1 MEIRKLYYVKL
12 NFYIFKYM
20 ICYIYMCDNWIE
32 KYKPK
37 KIKDIIGN
45 SNSILKINHW
55 LSNFKN
61 EKYCSVVI
69 SGYHGVG
76 KNLITKILLESNNY
90 YYKWLDYK
98 DEKAKNLFDDLI
110 NSFTGDTL
118 EFFFSKEKK
127 KFALIINDI
136 EKITLKNE
144 KSRIKELVKQNYI
157 KKYFP
162 IIFISN
168 MQHNKLLTDILD
180 YSESIKLLQ
189 PSEKDLLVLLNRIIN
204 MDDIVINDEKIKK
217 KIVKYAQNDMR
228 RLISI
233 VYDLSN
239 SFEHGKNIDRESL
252 KLYYFNSQKK
262 CKDTSLFEASKSLID
277 EYNNIN
283 NSLSLYKVDKVL
295 VPLTIHE
302 NFTKSVFNRFKS
314 NNIYFDTL
322 KNVTDSISKGDV
334 IETNIYTDQNWFL
347 HDIHGFYTCVRTSYH
362 INKHDN
368 SKKSSNLYYDMKF
381 SSDLNQTSLKN
392 INKKQ
397 ITNLQKIF
405 YNKSFNDIINLNKL
419 IYHLVK
425 NEKIKEL
432 YLIMKDYDSNIKTV
446 ETIIKIDKT
455 LPKIVLSQKNKKI
468 YNMYSK
474 NKINL

>member
-1 MEIRKLYYVKL
+1 
-12 NFYIFKYM
+12 
-20 ICYIYMCDNWIE
+20 MCDKWID

-45 SNSILKINHW
+45 SNSILKVNHW
-55 LSNFKN
+55 ISNFKN
-61 EKYCSVVI
+61 EKNSSIVI

-76 KNLITKILLESNNY
+76 KNLITKILLDNNKY

-110 NSFTGDTL
+110 NCFTGETL
-118 EFFFSKEKK
+118 ETFFSKDKK
-127 KFALIINDI
+127 KFALVINDI

-144 KSRIKELVKQNYI
+144 KGRIKELVKENFL

-168 MQHNKLLTDILD
+168 MQHNKLLTDILE
-180 YSESIKLLQ
+180 YSTAIKLQQ
-189 PSEKDLLVLLNRIIN
+189 PTDKDLLVLLNRIIVK
-204 MDDIVINDEKIKK
+204 DDIKISNQK
-217 KIVKYAQNDMR
+217 VKNKLIKFAQNDMR

-233 VYDLSN
+233 LYDLRH
-239 SFEHGKNIDRESL
+239 SFDSDQEIDTDSI
-252 KLYYFNSQKK
+252 KLYIYNSQKK
-262 CKDTSLFEASKSLID
+262 CKDTSLFEASKNLID
-277 EYNNIN
+277 EY
-283 NSLSLYKVDKVL
+283 SDVTECLSLYKVDKVL

-302 NFTKSVFNRFKS
+302 NFTKSIFNRYKN
-314 NNIYFDTL
+314 NNIFFDSL

-347 HDIHGFYTCVRTSYH
+347 HEIHGFYTCARTSYH
-362 INKHDN
+362 INKHKPKF
-368 SKKSSNLYYDMKF
+368 KKSAIPYYEMKF

-397 ITNLQKIF
+397 ITNLQKVF
-405 YNKSFNDIINLNKL
+405 PNKSFNDIINLNKV

-425 NEKIKEL
+425 NEKIREL
-432 YLIMKDYDSNIKTV
+432 YAIMKDYDSNVKTV

-455 LPKIVLSQKNKKI
+455 MPKIALSQKNKKL
-468 YNMYSK
+468 YNMYVK
-474 NKINL
+474 NKISL

>member
-1 MEIRKLYYVKL
+1 
-12 NFYIFKYM
+12 
-20 ICYIYMCDNWIE
+20 MCDIWIE

-37 KIKDIIGN
+37 RIKDIIGN
-45 SNSILKINHW
+45 SNNILKINHW

-61 EKYCSVVI
+61 EKYSSLVI

-76 KNLITKILLESNNY
+76 KNLITKILLENNNY
-90 YYKWLDYK
+90 YFKWLDYK
-98 DEKAKNLFDDLI
+98 DEKAKNLFDDLV
-110 NSFTGDTL
+110 NCFTGDTL
-118 EFFFSKEKK
+118 EKFFSKESKH
-127 KFALIINDI
+127 FALIINDI

-144 KSRIKELVKQNYI
+144 KSRIKELVKQNFI
-157 KKYFP
+157 RKYFP

-180 YSESIKLLQ
+180 HSHSIKLLQ
-189 PSEKDLLVLLNRIIN
+189 PSEKDLLILLNRIICKG
-204 MDDIVINDEKIKK
+204 DIVISDEKIKK
-217 KIVKYAQNDMR
+217 KIIKYSQNDIR

-233 VYDLSN
+233 VYDISN
-239 SFEHGKNIDRESL
+239 SFENGKDIDKDSL
-252 KLYYFNSQKK
+252 KLYYLNSQKK
-262 CKDTSLFEASKSLID
+262 CKDTSLFEASKTLID
-277 EYNNIN
+277 EYNDVN

-302 NFTKSVFNRFKS
+302 NFTKSIFNRYKS
-314 NNIYFDTL
+314 NNIFFDTL

-347 HDIHGFYTCVRTSYH
+347 HDIHGFYTCARTSYH
-362 INKHDN
+362 INKHDLLK
-368 SKKSSNLYYDMKF
+368 KKSLPNYYEMKF

-405 YNKSFNDIINLNKL
+405 QNKSFNDIINLSKL

-432 YLIMKDYDSNIKTV
+432 YFIMKDYDSNVKTV
-446 ETIIKIDKT
+446 ETLIKIDKT
-455 LPKIVLSQKNKKI
+455 LPKITLNQKNKKI
-468 YNMYSK
+468 YNMYVR
-474 NKINL
+474 NKIN

>member
-1 MEIRKLYYVKL
+1 
-12 NFYIFKYM
+12 
-20 ICYIYMCDNWIE
+20 MCDIWIE

-61 EKYCSVVI
+61 EKNSSIVI

-76 KNLITKILLESNNY
+76 KNLITKIILESNNY

-110 NSFTGDTL
+110 NCFTGDTL
-118 EFFFSKEKK
+118 ENFFSKEKK

-144 KSRIKELVKQNYI
+144 KARIKELIKENFI

-168 MQHNKLLTDILD
+168 MQHNKLLTDILE
-180 YSESIKLLQ
+180 YCEPIKLLE
-189 PSEKDLLVLLNRIIN
+189 PSEKDLLILLDRIIN
-204 MDDIVINDEKIKK
+204 KGDIIISDEKIKK
-217 KIVKYAQNDMR
+217 KLVKYAQNDMR

-233 VYDLSN
+233 IYDISN
-239 SFEHGKNIDRESL
+239 SFENGKDIDKESL
-252 KLYYFNSQKK
+252 KSYYSISQKK
-262 CKDTSLFEASKSLID
+262 FKDTSLFEASKTLID
-277 EYNNIN
+277 EYSDIN

-302 NFTKSVFNRFKS
+302 NFTKCIFNRYKK
-314 NNIYFDTL
+314 NDIYFDTL

-347 HDIHGFYTCVRTSYH
+347 HDIHGFYTCARTSYH
-362 INKHDN
+362 INKYDL
-368 SKKSSNLYYDMKF
+368 SKKTQKIYYDMKF

-405 YNKSFNDIINLNKL
+405 HNKSFNDIINLNKL

-432 YLIMKDYDSNIKTV
+432 YLIMKDYDSNVKTV

-455 LPKIVLSQKNKKI
+455 LPKISLSQKNKKI
-468 YNMYSK
+468 YNMYVK
-474 NKINL
+474 NKLNF

>member
-1 MEIRKLYYVKL
+1 
-12 NFYIFKYM
+12 
-20 ICYIYMCDNWIE
+20 MCDIWIE

-55 LSNFKN
+55 LSNFRN
-61 EKYCSVVI
+61 EKHSSLVI

-76 KNLITKILLESNNY
+76 KNLITKILLENNNY
-90 YYKWLDYK
+90 YFKWLDYK
-98 DEKAKNLFDDLI
+98 DEKAKNLFDDLV
-110 NSFTGDTL
+110 NCFTGDTL
-118 EFFFSKEKK
+118 EKFFSKENK

-157 KKYFP
+157 RKYFP

-180 YSESIKLLQ
+180 HSDSIKLSQ
-189 PSEKDLLVLLNRIIN
+189 PSDKDLLVLLNRIVCKG
-204 MDDIVINDEKIKK
+204 DIIISDEKIKK
-217 KIVKYAQNDMR
+217 KLIKYAQNDMR

-239 SFEHGKNIDRESL
+239 SFENGKDIDKESL
-252 KLYYFNSQKK
+252 KLYYSNSQKK
-262 CKDTSLFEASKSLID
+262 CKDTSLFEASKTLID
-277 EYNNIN
+277 EYNDIN

-302 NFTKSVFNRFKS
+302 NFTKSIFNRYKK
-314 NNIYFDTL
+314 NDIYFDTL

-347 HDIHGFYTCVRTSYH
+347 HEIHGFYTCAKTSYH
-362 INKHDN
+362 INKHDL
-368 SKKSSNLYYDMKF
+368 SKKPTPYYYEMKF

-405 YNKSFNDIINLNKL
+405 QNKSFNDIINLNKL

-432 YLIMKDYDSNIKTV
+432 YSIMKDYDSNVKTV

-455 LPKIVLSQKNKKI
+455 LPKISLNQKNKKI
-468 YNMYSK
+468 YNMYVK
-474 NKINL
+474 NKIVL

>member
-1 MEIRKLYYVKL
+1 
-12 NFYIFKYM
+12 
-20 ICYIYMCDNWIE
+20 MCDIWIE

-55 LSNFKN
+55 LSNFRN
-61 EKYCSVVI
+61 EKHSSLVI

-76 KNLITKILLESNNY
+76 KNLITKILLENNNY
-90 YYKWLDYK
+90 YFKWLDYK
-98 DEKAKNLFDDLI
+98 DEKAKNLFDDLV
-110 NSFTGDTL
+110 NCFTGDTL
-118 EFFFSKEKK
+118 EKFFSKENK

-157 KKYFP
+157 RKYFP

-180 YSESIKLLQ
+180 HSDSIKLSQ
-189 PSEKDLLVLLNRIIN
+189 PSDKDLLVLLNRIVCKG
-204 MDDIVINDEKIKK
+204 DIIISDEKIKK
-217 KIVKYAQNDMR
+217 KLIKYAQNDMR

-239 SFEHGKNIDRESL
+239 SFENGKDIDKESL
-252 KLYYFNSQKK
+252 KLYYSNSQKK

-277 EYNNIN
+277 EYNDIN

-302 NFTKSVFNRFKS
+302 NFTKSIFNRYKK
-314 NNIYFDTL
+314 NDIYFDTL

-347 HDIHGFYTCVRTSYH
+347 HEIHGFYTCAKTSYH
-362 INKHDN
+362 INKHDL
-368 SKKSSNLYYDMKF
+368 SKKPTPYYYEMKF

-405 YNKSFNDIINLNKL
+405 QNKSFNDIINLNKL

-432 YLIMKDYDSNIKTV
+432 YSIMKDYDSNVKTV

-455 LPKIVLSQKNKKI
+455 LPKISLNQKNKKI
-468 YNMYSK
+468 YNMYVK
-474 NKINL
+474 NKIVL

>member
-1 MEIRKLYYVKL
+1 
-12 NFYIFKYM
+12 
-20 ICYIYMCDNWIE
+20 MCDIWIE

-61 EKYCSVVI
+61 EKHSSLVI

-76 KNLITKILLESNNY
+76 KNLITKILLENNNY
-90 YYKWLDYK
+90 YFKWLDYK
-98 DEKAKNLFDDLI
+98 DEKAKNLFDDLV
-110 NSFTGDTL
+110 NCFTGDTL
-118 EFFFSKEKK
+118 EKFFSKENK

-157 KKYFP
+157 RKYFP

-180 YSESIKLLQ
+180 HSDSIKLSQ
-189 PSEKDLLVLLNRIIN
+189 PSDKDLLVLLNRIVCKG
-204 MDDIVINDEKIKK
+204 DIIISDEKIKK
-217 KIVKYAQNDMR
+217 KLIKYAQNDMR

-239 SFEHGKNIDRESL
+239 SFENGKDIDKESL
-252 KLYYFNSQKK
+252 KLYYSNSQKK
-262 CKDTSLFEASKSLID
+262 CKDTSLFEASKTLID
-277 EYNNIN
+277 EYNDIN

-302 NFTKSVFNRFKS
+302 NFTKSIFSRYKK
-314 NNIYFDTL
+314 NNIYFDAL

-347 HDIHGFYTCVRTSYH
+347 HEIHGFYTCAKTSYH
-362 INKHDN
+362 INKHDL
-368 SKKSSNLYYDMKF
+368 SKKSTPNYYEMKF

-405 YNKSFNDIINLNKL
+405 QNKSFNDIINLNKL

-432 YLIMKDYDSNIKTV
+432 YSIMKDYDSNVKTV

-455 LPKIVLSQKNKKI
+455 LPKISLNQKNKKI
-468 YNMYSK
+468 YNMYVK
-474 NKINL
+474 NKIVL

>member
-1 MEIRKLYYVKL
+1 
-12 NFYIFKYM
+12 
-20 ICYIYMCDNWIE
+20 MCDIWIE

-45 SNSILKINHW
+45 SNCILKINHW
-55 LSNFKN
+55 LSNFRN
-61 EKYCSVVI
+61 EKYSSIVI

-76 KNLITKILLESNNY
+76 KNLITKILLDNNNY
-90 YYKWLDYK
+90 YFNWLDYK
-98 DEKAKNLFDDLI
+98 DEKAKNLFDDLV
-110 NSFTGDTL
+110 NCFTGDTL
-118 EFFFSKEKK
+118 ENFYSKENK
-127 KFALIINDI
+127 KFALVINDI

-180 YSESIKLLQ
+180 HSDSIKLSQ
-189 PSEKDLLVLLNRIIN
+189 PSEKDLLILLNRIICKG
-204 MDDIVINDEKIKK
+204 DILINDEKIKK
-217 KIVKYAQNDMR
+217 KLIKYAQNDMR

-233 VYDLSN
+233 AYDLSN
-239 SFEHGKNIDRESL
+239 SFENGKDIDKESL
-252 KLYYFNSQKK
+252 KLYYSNSQKK
-262 CKDTSLFEASKSLID
+262 CKDTSLFEASKTLID
-277 EYNNIN
+277 EYNDIN

-302 NFTKSVFNRFKS
+302 NFSKSIFNRYKK
-314 NNIYFDTL
+314 NEIYFDTL

-347 HDIHGFYTCVRTSYH
+347 HEIHGFYTCAKTSYH
-362 INKHDN
+362 INKHDIN
-368 SKKSSNLYYDMKF
+368 KKKTKVFCYEMKF

-405 YNKSFNDIINLNKL
+405 PNKSFNDIINLNKL

-432 YLIMKDYDSNIKTV
+432 YTIMKDYDSNVKTV

-455 LPKIVLSQKNKKI
+455 LPKISLNQKNKKI
-468 YNMYSK
+468 YNMYVK
-474 NKINL
+474 NRMVL

>member
-1 MEIRKLYYVKL
+1 
-12 NFYIFKYM
+12 
-20 ICYIYMCDNWIE
+20 MCDIWIE

-61 EKYCSVVI
+61 EKHSSLVI

-76 KNLITKILLESNNY
+76 KNLITKILLENNNY
-90 YYKWLDYK
+90 YFKWLDYK
-98 DEKAKNLFDDLI
+98 DEKAKNLFDDLV
-110 NSFTGDTL
+110 NCFTGDTL
-118 EFFFSKEKK
+118 EKFFSKENK

-157 KKYFP
+157 RKYFP

-180 YSESIKLLQ
+180 HSDSIKLSQ
-189 PSEKDLLVLLNRIIN
+189 PSDKDLLVLLNRIVCKG
-204 MDDIVINDEKIKK
+204 DIIISDEKIKK
-217 KIVKYAQNDMR
+217 KLIKYAQNDMR

-239 SFEHGKNIDRESL
+239 SFENGKDIDKESL
-252 KLYYFNSQKK
+252 KLYYSNSQKK
-262 CKDTSLFEASKSLID
+262 CKDTSLFEASKTLID
-277 EYNNIN
+277 EYNDIN

-302 NFTKSVFNRFKS
+302 NFTKSIFNRYKK
-314 NNIYFDTL
+314 NDIYFDTL

-347 HDIHGFYTCVRTSYH
+347 HEIHGFYTCAKTSYH
-362 INKHDN
+362 INKHDI
-368 SKKSSNLYYDMKF
+368 SKKTTPYYYEMKF

-405 YNKSFNDIINLNKL
+405 QNKSFNDIINLNKL

-432 YLIMKDYDSNIKTV
+432 YSIMKDYDSNVKTV

-455 LPKIVLSQKNKKI
+455 LPKISLNQKNKKI
-468 YNMYSK
+468 YNMYVK
-474 NKINL
+474 NKIVL

>member
-1 MEIRKLYYVKL
+1 
-12 NFYIFKYM
+12 
-20 ICYIYMCDNWIE
+20 MCDKWIDR
-32 KYKPK
+32 YKPK

-61 EKYCSVVI
+61 EKNSSIVI

-76 KNLITKILLESNNY
+76 KNLITKILLDNNNY

-98 DEKAKNLFDDLI
+98 DEKAKNLFDDLV
-110 NSFTGDTL
+110 NCFTGATL
-118 EFFFSKEKK
+118 ENFFSKEKK
-127 KFALIINDI
+127 KFALVINDI

-144 KSRIKELVKQNYI
+144 KSRIKELVKQNYQ

-180 YSESIKLLQ
+180 YSDSIKLMQ
-189 PSEKDLLVLLNRIIN
+189 PSDKDLLVLLNRIISKG
-204 MDDIVINDEKIKK
+204 DINISDEKVKK
-217 KIVKYAQNDMR
+217 KLVKFAQNDMR

-233 VYDLSN
+233 VYDLYN
-239 SFEHGKNIDRESL
+239 SFDGNKDIDKESL
-252 KLYYFNSQKK
+252 KLYYSNSQKK

-277 EYNNIN
+277 EYTDVND
-283 NSLSLYKVDKVL
+283 SLSLYKVDKVL

-302 NFTKSVFNRFKS
+302 NFTKSIFNRYKD
-314 NNIYFDTL
+314 NNIFFDSL

-347 HDIHGFYTCVRTSYH
+347 HEIHGFYTCARTSYH
-362 INKHDN
+362 INKHKPTF
-368 SKKSSNLYYDMKF
+368 KKSLIPYYDMKF

-397 ITNLQKIF
+397 ITNLQKVF
-405 YNKSFNDIINLNKL
+405 PNKSFNDIINLNKV

-425 NEKIKEL
+425 NEKIPEL
-432 YLIMKDYDSNIKTV
+432 YRIMRDYDSNVKTV

-455 LPKIVLSQKNKKI
+455 MPKITLSQKNKKI
-468 YNMYSK
+468 YNMYVK
-474 NKINL
+474 NKLTL